1 MKEKLLSVQE
11 KRILKIVYQQ
21 TFLTIAPQL

>member
-11 KRILKIVYQQ
+11 KVILKIVYQQ
-21 TFLTIAPQL
+21 TFFTIAPQL